1 MQYEL
6 IVADMDGTLL
16 NDKKEI
22 SPKNREYIE
31 KYRKAG
37 GLFTIATGRGRPA
50 VEDIV
55 KEININIPVIVYNGA
70 QLYDFRNKK
79 AIYEAFLDQKAYTMA
94 LVLLHKLNITF
105 LAYQGPHMWVERIS
119 PVILKHLAKENI
131 KINNV
136 TAASIDTF
144 PTEGINKILTI
155 TEQSD
160 FDEFAMLFSQA
171 GLTGVRFV
179 QSEVN
184 YFEILPEGV
193 SKGHALEEL
202 AAYLDIPLSQTAA
215 IGDHMNDIEM
225 LRAAGLGVAMA
236 NARDEVKRCA
246 RFITKSNNDD
256 GVAYFIELLLK
267 DQIPN

>member
-1 MQYEL
+1 MQYKL

-22 SPKNREYIE
+22 SPINREYID
-31 KYRKAG
+31 KYRRAG
-37 GLFTIATGRGRPA
+37 GLFTVATGRGLST
-50 VEDIV
+50 VENIA
-55 KEININIPVIVYNGA
+55 KEILIDIPVILYNGA
-70 QLYDFRNKK
+70 QVYDFNNKK
-79 AIYEAFLDQKAYTMA
+79 IIYEKFLSEDAYKKALT
-94 LVLLHKLNITF
+94 LLDNLNITF
-105 LAYQGPHMWVERIS
+105 LAYQGPHMWVKGLSAAVAE
-119 PVILKHLAKENI
+119 HLRKETVNTE
-131 KINNV
+131 NV
-136 TAASIDTF
+136 TAAAINEF
-144 PTEGINKILTI
+144 PIKGINKILTI
-155 TEQSD
+155 TDRNTFEKFREAS
-160 FDEFAMLFSQA
+160 SQI

-215 IGDHMNDIEM
+215 IGDHMNDMEM
-225 LRAAGLGVAMA
+225 VRAAGLGVAMA
-236 NARDEVKRCA
+236 NARDQVKRCA

-267 DQIPN
+267 NQISS